1 MAKVLILALIVA
13 IGVDNIGAMPRQNL
27 RQRKLS
33 NDLEARA
40 VVAST
45 DYESDEDSIGGGSQG
60 SAVAR
65 PKAKRHISGSEDF
78 ESIPI
83 PVRRDSQA

>member
-40 VVAST
+40 AVAST
-45 DYESDEDSIGGGSQG
+45 DYESDEDSVGGGSKG

-65 PKAKRHISGSEDF
+65 PKAKRDNSGSGDF

-83 PVRRDSQA
+83 PGMRDSQA